1 VATEAEVD
9 GWQMGGGT
17 EAAAGRLVM
26 TLGIALEA
34 MGSTGATAGASPP
47 PRSRWRL
54 VAEALAQRMNK
65 SVRVISTDPWI
76 RR

>member
-34 MGSTGATAGASPP
+34 MGATGATAGASP

-54 VAEALAQRMNK
+54 VAEALAHRMNK
-65 SVRVISTDPWI
+65 SVRVISTGPWI

>member
-1 VATEAEVD
+1 
-9 GWQMGGGT
+9 MGGGT

-26 TLGIALEA
+26 TLGIAVEA
-34 MGSTGATAGASPP
+34 MGSTGATAGASP

-65 SVRVISTDPWI
+65 SVRVELYAIAADATELMTRVKS
-76 RR
+76 